1 MFSERQVRKIFCFA
15 ESCLEWNQNWSCK
28 LCGRGWIWSHGK
40 LQVLTASWYSEKNSH
55 RTPWYF
61 LATRN
66 FKWTHSTQ
74 FDCEATNPDTR
85 VSNVSSPE
93 VYKSHQTTWLI
104 AGQWTHLSRAPR
116 FPTHSIQSITRP
128 GYTGQ
133 SLQFAWL
140 TLSILHR
147 RQFFKLI
154 SHVNLVWA
162 ANSSTFSYS
171 DGKKQWNPS
180 RVNPNTGLS
189 FPQQVEA
196 IISWCF
202 SPSSSRILLSGTES
216 ACWDVGWNDVEPETK
231 TMSSSI
237 CLSQEASQPK

>member
-1 MFSERQVRKIFCFA
+1 MIKARTDISWQPGISNEHTAHNLIARQWIQTH
-15 ESCLEWNQNWSCK
+15 ESPMSHLLKCTNLIKPPGSQQDNEH
-28 LCGRGWIWSHGK
+28 IWAGH
-40 LQVLTASWYSEKNSH
+40 LVFPPT
-55 RTPWYF
+55 
-61 LATRN
+61 
-66 FKWTHSTQ
+66 
-74 FDCEATNPDTR
+74 
-85 VSNVSSPE
+85 
-93 VYKSHQTTWLI
+93 VYKVSPGLV
-104 AGQWTHLSRAPR
+104 
-116 FPTHSIQSITRP
+116 IQA
-128 GYTGQ
+128 

-140 TLSILHR
+140 TLNILHW
-147 RQFFKLI
+147 RQFLKLI

-202 SPSSSRILLSGTES
+202 SPSSSRILLSRTES
-216 ACWDVGWNDVEPETK
+216 VCWGVGWSNVEPETK